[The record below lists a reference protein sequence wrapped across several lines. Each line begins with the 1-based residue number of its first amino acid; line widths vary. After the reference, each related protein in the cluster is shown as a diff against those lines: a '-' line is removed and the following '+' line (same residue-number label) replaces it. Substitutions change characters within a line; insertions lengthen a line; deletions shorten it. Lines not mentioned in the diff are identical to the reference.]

1 MSGNER
7 LRGAHV
13 DMHDGTG
20 LPNSDHDGQLVEY
33 PHEASRFDAG
43 NGQGT
48 VSGPPLD
55 GGVLEHPILDGSTQ
69 RPAAEADVPNPYRGV
84 DDPATIAKQP
94 ALNDA
99 GSGRWLAAGVFAT
112 VVVTVPLLLLIP
124 FDPIWSIIGIT
135 FALVALA
142 CMLIAR
148 LSHLRQRLRLR
159 LMAVLTWLMLL
170 VPVIIISTLL
180 IVHADEIW

>member
-7 LRGAHV
+7 LRGAHLDV
-13 DMHDGTG
+13 
-20 LPNSDHDGQLVEY
+20 HDGQLVEH
-33 PHEASRFDAG
+33 PHSASRYDAG

-48 VSGPPLD
+48 VAGPPLD

-69 RPAAEADVPNPYRGV
+69 SPEAEAAVPNPYRGV

-94 ALNDA
+94 ALNNA
-99 GSGRWLAAGVFAT
+99 SSGRWLVAGVLAT

-124 FDPIWSIIGIT
+124 FDPIWSVAGIA
-135 FALVALA
+135 FALVGLAL
-142 CMLIAR
+142 MLIAR

-180 IVHADEIW
+180 IVHASEIW